1 MVTSLVLYNYLKSFN
16 SGIFKFRIPLSYSW
30 LVFRILSGHIMVGF
44 SNKLARLYST
54 FKFIRVEILKYNDLV
69 LFFIHYYIGRL
80 VMRDRISIIVAGA
93 IVGILA
99 VVLVMQGNPANMG
112 FCIACFLRDISG
124 ALGLHRAAVVQ
135 FIRPE
140 IIGLVAGAFVTAL
153 YVKEFKATGGSSP
166 VLRFMLGML
175 MMAGA
180 LIFLGC
186 PLRMVLRLAGGDWNA
201 LVALPGYVLGV
212 WFGTL
217 FLRRGYTLGRSY
229 EQAPV
234 SGYAA
239 PFLAIVLLILL
250 VVAPAFIF
258 FSEEGPGS
266 MSAPLALTLGAGL
279 LVGILAQRTRLCTMG
294 AIRDLILFKD
304 FHLFLGFAAIFVL
317 ALIGNLI
324 TGSFI
329 PGFEG
334 QPVAHVSSLWNFL
347 GMTVV
352 GLAAVLA
359 GGCPM
364 RQLILSGEG
373 QGDALITVFGM
384 IAGAAF
390 MHNFGLAGSPAGVSP
405 AGQWIVIISLVIL
418 FIIGAGNIQNI
429 KAAKTAERAKAS

>member
-1 MVTSLVLYNYLKSFN
+1 
-16 SGIFKFRIPLSYSW
+16 
-30 LVFRILSGHIMVGF
+30 
-44 SNKLARLYST
+44 
-54 FKFIRVEILKYNDLV
+54 
-69 LFFIHYYIGRL
+69 
-80 VMRDRISIIVAGA
+80 MRDRISIIIAGA
-93 IVGILA
+93 VVGLLA
-99 VVLVMQGNPANMG
+99 VLLVLQGNPLNMG
-112 FCIACFLRDISG
+112 FCIACFLRDIAG

-135 FIRPE
+135 YIRPE
-140 IIGLVAGAFVTAL
+140 IIGLVVGSFITAF
-153 YVKEFKATGGSSP
+153 YFKEFKSTGGSSP
-166 VLRFMLGML
+166 VIRFMLGVL

-186 PLRMVLRLAGGDWNA
+186 PLRMVLRLAGGDLNA

-217 FLRRGYTLGRSY
+217 FLRRGYTLGRSQ
-229 EQAPV
+229 EHNPV

-239 PFLAIVLLILL
+239 PFLSVILLILL
-250 VVAPAFIF
+250 LAAPAFIF

-266 MSAPLALTLGAGL
+266 MAAPIALTLGAGL

-304 FHLFLGFAAIFVL
+304 YHLFLGFAAIFVVAL
-317 ALIGNLI
+317 AGNLM
-324 TGSFI
+324 TGKFI

-384 IAGAAF
+384 IAGAAY
-390 MHNFGLAGSPAGVSP
+390 MHNFGLAGSPAGISP
-405 AGQWIVIISLVIL
+405 AGQWIVIISLIVL
-418 FIIGAGNIQNI
+418 FIIGAGNI
-429 KAAKTAERAKAS
+429 KKPGAAEKASESKAS